1 MDIRVYLYDDYDAF
15 GVKIL
20 ELLKKCNLKYTFG
33 IYSRNN
39 MDYISKEIGEK
50 VRKLPQVVID
60 GKRIGG
66 HYDLMEFL
74 INNKVINYKGELY
87 D

>member
-1 MDIRVYLYDDYDAF
+1 MDIRVYLYNDYDAF

-20 ELLKKCNLKYTFG
+20 EILKKCNLKYSFG
-33 IYSRNN
+33 TYNRNN
-39 MDYISKEIGEK
+39 LDYVSEEIGEK

-66 HYDLMEFL
+66 HYDLMEYL
-74 INNKVINYKGELY
+74 MNNNVINYKSEIL
-87 D
+87 